1 MRKITKTRLVPF
13 QPYDGAPVELVP
25 EKYTV
30 EVPRDWDRAL
40 LGAAVTG
47 TGLLLI
53 LAVIWSTASIGPL
66 LALGGVAAPI
76 AYGVAGVFD
85 LAWIICMLLEWLARY
100 QPAKAQAPR
109 KAGYAFLVVAMAAIG
124 AHGGLAGHWQGL
136 IVGLVGAAVS
146 LVAKS
151 VWSLTIRHAA
161 QELSPVA
168 QQWVARRQSAAGA
181 ELAMAAVGRQL
192 ARSNAHLIAYREA
205 YDTPAP
211 SVPVE
216 LDAPADGITAT
227 ERSAIRAA
235 LALTP
240 DIDVLDL
247 VEQLARIGIDTTADT
262 VRTVSGQ
269 QSDSQGSSSGRVLA
283 LAPHDPADTITD
295 TVRAVART
303 LGRDL
308 DAVHAAVCRVHGP
321 SVKRETVRRILS
333 DRVTA

>member
-1 MRKITKTRLVPF
+1 MSITMRKITKTRLTPF
-13 QPYDGAPVELVP
+13 QPSPGAPVEYVP
-25 EKYTV
+25 EPYTV

-40 LGAAVTG
+40 LGAAITG
-47 TGLLLI
+47 TGLLLV

-66 LALGGVAAPI
+66 LALGGVTPVI

-100 QPAKAQAPR
+100 QPAKAAAPR
-109 KAGYAFLVVAMAAIG
+109 KAGFAFLVVAMAAIG

-192 ARSNAHLIAYREA
+192 ARSNAHLTAYREA
-205 YDTPAP
+205 YD
-211 SVPVE
+211 
-216 LDAPADGITAT
+216 APAAEPTPPAT
-227 ERSAIRAA
+227 VTPDEASALRAA
-235 LALTP
+235 LATMP
-240 DIDVLDL
+240 DAGADEIA
-247 VEQLARIGIDTTADT
+247 EQLARLGFTAMADKVRTLSGQPDSSSGTVLPIAQGDSITAT
-262 VRTVSGQ
+262 VRTAVAVHGKDYDAAQ
-269 QSDSQGSSSGRVLA
+269 AAVHRAHGPGVK
-283 LAPHDPADTITD
+283 PDTI
-295 TVRAVART
+295 
-303 LGRDL
+303 
-308 DAVHAAVCRVHGP
+308 
-321 SVKRETVRRILS
+321 RRIF